1 VPYSVER
8 EDPSPAEAIIITRQ
22 KQNEKKDLV
31 ALQFLR
37 EILIPPI
44 IHQSSSSPGTCVSSL
59 ISSVSSVVGEILF
72 CLVYNRAVAD
82 PLL

>member
-8 EDPSPAEAIIITRQ
+8 EDPSPAEAIIIARQ
-22 KQNEKKDLV
+22 KQNKKKDLV

-44 IHQSSSSPGTCVSSL
+44 IHQSSSSPGTRASSL
-59 ISSVSSVVGEILF
+59 VDLLGFVGRRRDFVLLGLQSSG
-72 CLVYNRAVAD
+72 R
-82 PLL
+82 